1 VRSVEIIVYGGKNNS
16 MKKQVY
22 YATMHQIKRTGQRL
36 VNIGHTWADYSYRFE
51 NTHLQTSIQKLS
63 KAISNSGKLV
73 VDFPRL
79 DMSVVSGEEGKIVY
93 FGSDDSIR
101 LNALGALFPHGFQET
116 RLTRIAL
123 WNLHDAV
130 QHWLEE
136 ADLVVCH
143 VSHLFPEI
151 APAPIAFDNPVRV
164 QQIVPLHSSLDE
176 LLKGRKIR
184 KKVNRFFRQDHNAWL
199 SNAQDDF
206 DYFYYQMYLP
216 TAQRRFGEKCIVQPY
231 TLLLSQFRRGS
242 LLFLSLDGET
252 VGGSLG
258 DLQNGT
264 AFYRHNG
271 LLNGEPKWL
280 ERGVPTLLYWH
291 ALKLGIEQ
299 GARQANF
306 MDSNAWCSDGVFE
319 QKRSWGAVAQEDP
332 HMFGKLL
339 FRAKKL
345 SPIWQEKLNK
355 IGFLTQTE
363 RGFLRIYH
371 QHDCHIPND
380 IDARLAHAAHTGL
393 QGVRLLS
400 PNEYADRWI
409 GDHLIQES
417 LPA

>member
-1 VRSVEIIVYGGKNNS
+1 

-51 NTHLQTSIQKLS
+51 NAHLQTSIQKLS

-79 DMSVVSGEEGKIVY
+79 DMSIVSGEEGKIVY

-116 RLTRIAL
+116 RLARIAL

-130 QHWLEE
+130 QHWLED

-143 VSHLFPEI
+143 VSHLFPGI

-164 QQIVPLHSSLDE
+164 QQIVPLRSSLDE
-176 LLKGRKIR
+176 LLKGRTIR
-184 KKVNRFFRQDHNAWL
+184 KKINRYLRQDYRGWL
-199 SNAQDDF
+199 SNAQNDF
-206 DYFYYQMYLP
+206 DHFYHRMYLP
-216 TAQRRFGEKCIVQPY
+216 SARRRFGTKCVVQPY
-231 TLLLSQFRRGS
+231 TLLLSQFRSGS

-252 VGGSLG
+252 VGGSLVH
-258 DLQNGT
+258 LQNGT
-264 AFYRHNG
+264 WFDRYSG
-271 LLNGEPKWL
+271 FLDGEPEMLQRGVSIILYWYSLKL
-280 ERGVPTLLYWH
+280 AIERG
-291 ALKLGIEQ
+291 A
-299 GARQANF
+299 ARANF
-306 MDSNAWCSDGVFE
+306 IDSNAWCSDGVFE
-319 QKRSWGAVAQEDP
+319 HKRSWGAVVHEDP

-339 FRAKKL
+339 FRAKQL
-345 SPIWQEKLNK
+345 SPIWQDKLNK

-363 RGFLRIYH
+363 RGFLRVYH
-371 QHDCHIPND
+371 QHDCHTPND

-400 PNEYADRWI
+400 PNEHADLWI